1 MPHTPSICWNSVVT
15 IVVIMIIIIVLMIFS
30 NITISGDQD
39 WSTHVWCL
47 EEDGLLLEWQSSH
60 TPGIAIPVFCQQ
72 LFDTPAGCD
81 WSPACLAFLA
91 GAAAAGASLPPPFDG
106 VPLTTLLELG
116 EDCMVSD
123 NSLTMPM
130 QF

>member
-1 MPHTPSICWNSVVT
+1 MLSQYFVN
-15 IVVIMIIIIVLMIFS
+15 
-30 NITISGDQD
+30 
-39 WSTHVWCL
+39 
-47 EEDGLLLEWQSSH
+47 
-60 TPGIAIPVFCQQ
+60 Q
-72 LFDTPAGCD
+72 LFNTPAGCD

-123 NSLTMPM
+123 NSLTMLM
-130 QF
+130 QFQDDTVVDIVLNIISGAQRVNAENKLDSNNGFWIFL